1 MITPNDNCK
10 TRRVEYYKQI
20 FDMVLYFDL
29 RREKQFTIQ
38 ETNDSIMINE
48 SIWLSMME
56 IQNGEDNPLE

>member
-1 MITPNDNCK
+1 
-10 TRRVEYYKQI
+10 
-20 FDMVLYFDL
+20 MVLYFDL

-56 IQNGEDNPLE
+56 IQNVVKTIL